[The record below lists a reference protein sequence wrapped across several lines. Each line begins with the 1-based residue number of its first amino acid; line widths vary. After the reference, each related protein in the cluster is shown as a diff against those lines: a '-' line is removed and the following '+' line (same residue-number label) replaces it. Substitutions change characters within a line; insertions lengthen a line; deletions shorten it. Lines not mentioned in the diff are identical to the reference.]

1 MQITDYDLLVLRA
14 FEALKREISEA
25 EQYTV
30 NHYNTIV
37 QQQQDEAK
45 KKELK
50 KEEVAVQKETKS
62 K

>member
-50 KEEVAVQKETKS
+50 KEQVAVQKETKS